1 MSTSIFT
8 FDHGQK
14 KLNKAIGVSAEYL
27 DELQDIVKKIVC
39 KPNDSNDDEEEGCS
53 PSELVEASLI
63 EFSYSQLVLLSSF
76 YLRDKMEQLQRFKL
90 MRSLHSDNDDDSDD
104 SGIPQELKDIINKI
118 KNEIQKRG
126 LDPEQED

>member
-14 KLNKAIGVSAEYL
+14 KLNKAIGVSSEYL

-39 KPNDSNDDEEEGCS
+39 KPNSNNDEEEGGCS

-76 YLRDKMEQLQRFKL
+76 YLRDKMEQLQSFKL
-90 MRSLHSDNDDDSDD
+90 MKALHSDDDDSDD

-118 KNEIQKRG
+118 KSEIKRRG